1 MSEYNTEYG
10 TECTPEECKAIDALQ
25 RALSK
30 WNKTKGKRLFL
41 YATGDGINVM
51 MHECDSNPVSEDDN
65 FGSMNRDNIVT
76 LIPVRDIDCG
86 DW

>member
-1 MSEYNTEYG
+1 MNTYNTEHG
-10 TECTPEECKAIDALQ
+10 TECTSEECKAIAALA
-25 RALSK
+25 RAIAK
-30 WNKTKGKRLFL
+30 WNKNKGKRLFL

-51 MHECDSNPVSEDDN
+51 MHECDSNPISEDNN
-65 FGSMNRDNIVT
+65 FGGMNRENIVT